1 MVYEVN
7 NMGSFKNTGDS
18 YSMITECCLHHF
30 EELAIS
36 SVIPQCVIPLLDLSF
51 FLTLLALLAYLTLSF
66 RDNE

>member
-1 MVYEVN
+1 
-7 NMGSFKNTGDS
+7 MGSFKNTGDS
-18 YSMITECCLHHF
+18 YPVIMECCLHRF

-51 FLTLLALLAYLTLSF
+51 FLTLLTLLAYLTLSF

>member
-18 YSMITECCLHHF
+18 YPMITECCLHHF

-51 FLTLLALLAYLTLSF
+51 LLLQ
-66 RDNE
+66 